1 MEVLAYLPPI
11 PATHLRAVLGDRW
24 GHRLHVA
31 RGWGDAEAIL
41 RREAIDVAVLD
52 PVADGVVEPGP
63 IIAVARR
70 FRSLPIVMYTT
81 LTPGSLK
88 GVLALAREGLT
99 ELVLHRFDD
108 DPGRFRE
115 LLERL
120 SSNALADVLIGRL
133 RAPLLHLPIGLADA
147 VTECFRHPGRY
158 GVADDLARRGAMSRR
173 TMYRAIVAAGLGS
186 PSRVVKSARLLRA
199 YAFLRDSGYSLEDI
213 ARKCGF
219 GTRQRFAQQVRQVA
233 GMQPRELRRRV
244 PPEEFVS
251 LLVAHLGRPAE
262 DAGPEE
268 QDDSA

>member
-1 MEVLAYLPPI
+1 MEVLAYLPPLQV
-11 PATHLRAVLGDRW
+11 AHLRAVLGERS

-31 RGWGDAEAIL
+31 EGWGDVEMVL

-52 PVADGVVEPGP
+52 PVAGGSVEPAP
-63 IIAVARR
+63 IVAVARR

-120 SSNALADVLIGRL
+120 SSNALAEVLLARL
-133 RAPLLHLPIGLADA
+133 RPQLLQLPIGLADA

-158 GVADDLARRGAMSRR
+158 GVADDLARRGTMSRR
-173 TMYRAIVAAGLGS
+173 TMYRAIVAAGLGT
-186 PSRVVKSARLLRA
+186 PSRVVKGARLLRA
-199 YAFLRDSGYSLEDI
+199 FAYLRDTGYSLEDVS
-213 ARKCGF
+213 RKCGF
-219 GTRQRFAQQVRQVA
+219 GTRQRFAQQVRAVA

-244 PPEEFVS
+244 LPEDFVG
-251 LLVAHLGRPAE
+251 LLVAHLGRPVE
-262 DAGPEE
+262 AGQER
-268 QDDSA
+268 DDPA